1 MNYFKN
7 CYEMLCKMINS
18 LYTIDEK
25 ALEQENEHY
34 CRMADGDFTCKLVTY
49 SPQNQSTISHPN
61 QTQNQSNR
69 FSNFIKTAYIS
80 PMKK

>member
-1 MNYFKN
+1 MNYFNN
-7 CYEMLCKMINS
+7 CYEILCKMLRS

-34 CRMADGDFTCKLVTY
+34 CRMTDGDFTCKLVTY
-49 SPQNQSTISHPN
+49 SPQANTHD
-61 QTQNQSNR
+61 TNR
-69 FSNFIKTAYIS
+69 FSNFIKSSYSS